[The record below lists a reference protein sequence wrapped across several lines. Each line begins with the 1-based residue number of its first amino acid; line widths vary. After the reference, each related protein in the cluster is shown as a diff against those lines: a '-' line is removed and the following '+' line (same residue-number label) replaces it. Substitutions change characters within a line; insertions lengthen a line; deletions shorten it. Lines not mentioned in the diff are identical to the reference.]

1 MKYHNYC
8 SLLFYYATS
17 VPLVQKIVSI
27 YKLYKVSNTLKLTTQ
42 KLSNHNLTHLLVNIV
57 KQYNSY
63 LYHERSLYIRLTLN
77 QQEGLYQLEEL
88 LFQTKFQWDDESNSK
103 YI

>member
-42 KLSNHNLTHLLVNIV
+42 KLSNHNLTHLSKHSKTIQFIFISWTFPLY
-57 KQYNSY
+57 KAY
-63 LYHERSLYIRLTLN
+63 LKPTRRAIPTR
-77 QQEGLYQLEEL
+77 GIAI
-88 LFQTKFQWDDESNSK
+88 SNK
-103 YI
+103 VPMGRRI